1 MLKTYLLALII
12 GLQAAFGLNA
22 TVDYLDELN
31 AGTPSRPA
39 AENSLPA
46 DSAQSA
52 ARETDFLAAIKE
64 MGITLHPGQ
73 EYNAQSRWNE
83 SAEKH
88 CAELVYRTFNVMPE
102 ETVQQLKNLTFYY
115 APNGRRGLGGNSTII
130 LRCQNIGDREL
141 VSVLVHELAHIH
153 DSSVLAG
160 SFFAGNSSFMDGSA
174 PIYLDDPSLE
184 FYQLSFLDEFTLKP
198 GAAEEDFVTGYAMT
212 DPFEDF
218 AETYNFYLL
227 QGRTFRALSE
237 QNEIL
242 QSKYLFMRDRVFAG
256 QEFDYSSSSEK
267 QSESL
272 VSYRNYDSTLLGF
285 DLKKFLAN
293 S

>member
-46 DSAQSA
+46 DSAQSV

-64 MGITLHPGQ
+64 MGITIHPDTAYST
-73 EYNAQSRWNE
+73 ESRY
-83 SAEKH
+83 SAVAEKH
-88 CAELVYRTFNVMPE
+88 CAELVFRTLSVMPE
-102 ETVQQLKNLTFYY
+102 ETVDRLKNLTFYY
-115 APNGRRGLGGNSTII
+115 TPSGRRGLGGNSTVI
-130 LRCQNIGDREL
+130 LRCQEIGDREL
-141 VSVLVHELAHIH
+141 VSVLVHELAHLY
-153 DSSVLAG
+153 DTGVLEGSFLAG
-160 SFFAGNSSFMDGSA
+160 KSSFMDGSA
-174 PIYLDDPSLE
+174 PIYKNDPSLE
-184 FYQLSFLDEFTLKP
+184 FYRLSFLDESTLKP
-198 GAAEEDFVTGYAMT
+198 EAAEEDFVTGYAMT

-227 QGRTFRALSE
+227 QGRTFRALAE
-237 QNEIL
+237 QNKIL
-242 QSKYLFMRDRVFAG
+242 KSKYLFMRDRVFAG
-256 QEFDYSSSSEK
+256 QEFDYSSSSDRLAEP
-267 QSESL
+267 L